1 VASSQESSTQKM
13 NIQPVTLNLPAPL
26 YRQVQERAA
35 RARHSVEDELIQVVA
50 TALPTLDE
58 LPQETTEVLA
68 QLRFLDDA
76 ELWQAARTRMLPER
90 AEQLE
95 QLNLKQQ
102 REGLTSDEQQE
113 REQLLGYYEQTMLVR
128 AQAAVLLQER
138 GHDT

>member
-1 VASSQESSTQKM
+1 
-13 NIQPVTLNLPAPL
+13 LPAPL

-102 REGLTSDEQQE
+102 REGLTPDEQQE